1 MKHPKATA
9 WGAGVMGTAGLLG
22 ALLGPSLLVLPF
34 VPLIAA
40 AHAPF
45 AIGMAAVGLPGGLA
59 ELGIA
64 GKAAFVVWS
73 AVVGAVAGSLIGAW
87 RADRVRASAGQEAVA
102 GFVYTRCG
110 TANNLR
116 GSKGLDGTLKAAN
129 PVTLRISSGDVVSMA
144 KTCSGGGR

>member
-1 MKHPKATA
+1 M
-9 WGAGVMGTAGLLG
+9 GAVGLIG
-22 ALLGPSLLVLPF
+22 AALGPSPLVFPF

-40 AHAPF
+40 AHVPF
-45 AIGMAAVGLPGGLA
+45 AIAMAAVGLPGGLA

-73 AVVGAVAGSLIGAW
+73 VVLGAVAGSLIRAW
-87 RADRVRASAGQEAVA
+87 RADRVRASAGQEGVA

-116 GSKGLDGTLKAAN
+116 GPNGFDGTLQVAT
-129 PVTLRISSGDVVSMA
+129 PVTLRISLGEVLSMA
-144 KTCSGGGR
+144 KAGSGGGR